1 MDEES
6 IKREIDFFNQL
17 CELRTFLFG
26 ACHICLS
33 IDLIRLVDE
42 DFVSALYD
50 SADLYRY
57 YEYLPVGLFLY
68 KGKTGWVAVDNSTG
82 EAWTEGFKTKRAA
95 VKWLHGNDDPYWMEE
110 KQ

>member
-82 EAWTEGFKTKRAA
+82 EAWTEVFKTKRTA